1 MGRGNNHRDRR
12 RQFGDQ
18 PSDPWGDY
26 APPPPLLERPS
37 RPQTAR
43 AASDRETEARVKW
56 FNPEKGFGFVDL
68 TDGSGEAFLHVRQVE
83 AAGHK
88 ALESGTTLVVRV
100 GPGQKG
106 AQVNEVVRVDAST
119 AEPEPPRRGS
129 HRPPTSGVPAGRS
142 RPRQLQSAP
151 AGPTVPGIVKWYNAV
166 KGFGFVTVDGED
178 DDLFVHVSVLER
190 SSVGGLEPGQRVRVT
205 IVEGR
210 KGREVGAIA
219 LA

>member
-26 APPPPLLERPS
+26 APPPSLFERPS

-88 ALESGTTLVVRV
+88 ALESGTTLVVKV

-106 AQVNEVVRVDAST
+106 AQVNEIVRVDAST
-119 AEPEPPRRGS
+119 AEPEPPRR
-129 HRPPTSGVPAGRS
+129 RPRVVQSQPDGLS
-142 RPRQLQSAP
+142 RPGSPRSDGGTP
-151 AGPTVPGIVKWYNAV
+151 KVKGIVKWYDPV
-166 KGFGFVTVDGED
+166 KGFGFISVESEGK
-178 DDLFVHVSVLER
+178 DLFVHVSVVERAGLRALEQ
-190 SSVGGLEPGQRVRVT
+190 GQALRVS
-205 IVEGR
+205 IVDGR
-210 KGREVGAIA
+210 KGREDGAIEKE
-219 LA
+219 